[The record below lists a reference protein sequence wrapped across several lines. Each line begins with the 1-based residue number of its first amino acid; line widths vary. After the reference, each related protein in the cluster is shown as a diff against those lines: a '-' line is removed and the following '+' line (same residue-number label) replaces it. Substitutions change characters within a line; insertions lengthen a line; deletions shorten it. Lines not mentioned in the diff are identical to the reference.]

1 MRCVVLVLA
10 LALILPATA
19 AAQDPPPSLTVDTV
33 FSLPG
38 VDTLDFRADLAVDD
52 AHGAAVDPELG
63 RFYAVGRTETLGGD
77 TDIAIVARR
86 PDGSLDPSFGDGGRL
101 AVPVTLGRDD
111 YAVSLSVLP
120 DHRLRVLG
128 ATDVSIAARHDVA
141 LVGLLADGTSD
152 PDFGVAG
159 IARFSVG
166 GDDAP
171 ADLAVGPDGRLAI
184 TGSATGPAGGES
196 AFVAVRAANG
206 GPSGLGAQSVDLG
219 APGEEDRGVSIA
231 WGPDGPIA
239 LVAIDG
245 AQGDEASVLS
255 INENDPLLGTS
266 STGVGGQELGF
277 GGSVRPSALLVRDGT
292 LWATGSVVANN
303 DSDAWLARLA
313 PNGTVLEARRFD
325 IRGTA
330 FASSQPVNTKALTLT
345 LVAGDPDTLVVGGS
359 TATDRGEDWSFA
371 AFNALDGPVSA
382 LRSAELVV
390 PVDGV
395 GAAESIAAGPG
406 AVSAAGTLTD
416 FDPALG
422 GTGDLTIGMG
432 RVLVDAEKRC
442 DLALAL
448 VRPLELVLRGKAPSP
463 LTFRITN
470 TGQRAC
476 DGTIRLPAPYAM
488 LEDLAATG
496 RLGAGQSITRTVN
509 IAYKALF
516 PPTDTLAVTLDAP
529 NDAQLSDNTVRIRV
543 TFSFCDLELKVA
555 TAPTVLGNEGGR
567 RHRFAL
573 RNVGTAP
580 CKAATVLAGLPG
592 RRLGAVATYPV
603 APGRRV
609 TDIFDVGV
617 VRGTRSGRRVA
628 LQFMVRDADDVRDDN
643 NNTGSDPR
651 IVRPGDTNARKPSGG
666 RVFRGSS
673 RPGSG
678 RGVPKRTLRVKSVEI
693 AVLRSGKG
701 CRWLSSL
708 RGDLRVVDAGPKG
721 RCDEP
726 VWIVASGTKK
736 WRLALRH
743 KLPAGRYTLFS
754 RAVLAN
760 GVAEARFTRADHT
773 RVTFRVR

>member
-1 MRCVVLVLA
+1 MRMVALILA
-10 LALILPATA
+10 VALILPAAA

-38 VDTLDFRADLAVDD
+38 VNTLDFRPELAVDD

-63 RFYAVGRTETLGGD
+63 RFYAVGRTEMVGGD

-86 PDGSLDPSFGDGGRL
+86 PDGSLDPSFGEGGRL
-101 AVPVTLGRDD
+101 AIPVTLGRND
-111 YAVSLSVLP
+111 YAVSLTVLP
-120 DHRLRVLG
+120 DHRLRILG
-128 ATDVSIAARHDVA
+128 ATEVSIAATRDVA
-141 LVGLLADGTSD
+141 LVGLLADGTAD

-159 IARFSVG
+159 VARFSTGV
-166 GDDAP
+166 DDAP
-171 ADLAVGPDGRLAI
+171 AALALAPDGRLAV
-184 TGSATGPAGGES
+184 TGSVTGPTGER
-196 AFVAVRAANG
+196 AFVTVRAADG
-206 GPSGLGAQSVDLG
+206 GPLGFGPQSIDFG
-219 APGEEDRGVSIA
+219 APAEPDRGVSIA

-245 AQGDEASVLS
+245 PQGGTAEVLA
-255 INENDPLLGTS
+255 INENEPSVSPASPG
-266 STGVGGQELGF
+266 GGGQDFGL
-277 GGSVRPSALLVRDGT
+277 GGSLRPRALVVRNGT
-292 LWATGSVVANN
+292 VWATGTVVSNN

-330 FASSQPVNTKALTLT
+330 FASSQPVNTKALSLS
-345 LVAGDPDTLVVGGS
+345 LVRGDPDTLVVGGS

-371 AFNALDGPVSA
+371 AFNGLDGSVSG
-382 LRSAELVV
+382 LRTSELVM
-390 PVDGV
+390 PIAGV
-395 GAAESIAAGPG
+395 GGAESLAASPG
-406 AVSAAGTLTD
+406 TVSAAGTISD

-442 DLALAL
+442 DLTLEL

-463 LTFRITN
+463 LTYRVTN

-476 DGTIRLPAPYAM
+476 DGTVRLSTPYAM
-488 LEDLAATG
+488 TEAVAATG
-496 RLGAGQSITRTVN
+496 RLAAGQSITRTVN
-509 IAYKALF
+509 ITYGGLR
-516 PPTDTLAVTLDAP
+516 PPTDTLTVTVDAP
-529 NDAQLSDNTVRIRV
+529 NDAQKADNTTRMRV

-555 TAPTVLGNEGGR
+555 TAPRVLGTEGGR

-580 CKAATVLAGLPG
+580 CRAATVFAAVPG
-592 RRLGAVATYPV
+592 RRLGVLATYPI

-609 TDIFDVGV
+609 TDVFDVGV
-617 VRGTRSGRRVA
+617 VRGTRSGRPAPLKFGVSD
-628 LQFMVRDADDVRDDN
+628 VEDVRDDN
-643 NNTGSDPR
+643 NTAGTAPMV
-651 IVRPGDTNARKPSGG
+651 VRAGDTNARKPSGG

-678 RGVPKRTLRVKSVEI
+678 RGVRKSTLRVKSVEI
-693 AVLRSGKG
+693 AVLRSGTG
-701 CRWLSSL
+701 CRWLSSP
-708 RGDLRVVDAGPKG
+708 RGDLQVVDAGPKR
-721 RCDEP
+721 RCDAP
-726 VWIVASGTKK
+726 VWVKARGTKQ
-736 WRLALRH
+736 WRLELRR

-760 GVAEARFTRADHT
+760 GVAEARFSRADHT
-773 RVTFRVR
+773 RITFRVR